1 MCVCVCVCVCL
12 GGGGGGGWG
21 GGGRV
26 ETGKLE
32 ECQLFSRVLS
42 NWGWGGGLLKGR
54 AIKKHQPTPN

>member
-1 MCVCVCVCVCL
+1 MCVYVCVCVW
-12 GGGGGGGWG
+12 GGGGGGGN
-21 GGGRV
+21 
-26 ETGKLE
+26 LE